1 MLRTIKRFLLWL
13 GSVALGVVLLLTVVM
28 GVSYEFTT
36 EGSCPAS
43 AVQFGGTELEA
54 NGWCWQVPLI
64 GGKLDKV
71 FASPVT
77 LTVQKLGTLYT
88 AHPAF
93 TLPDWYSYGPLT
105 ITDSAG
111 NVVFEGTAAT
121 YDDFLFPANG
131 DYKAEL
137 TVWRLPETMTAT
149 QFEGGNTGALCQ
161 NPGLEKPAK
170 PTGWYHYSFRF
181 TLQASAE
188 VELSAE
194 RMEQGGTVAAAFT
207 GMVGET
213 APTVETD
220 LGNVQVVRLG
230 SGWRAYIPAAYNA
243 AAGAHEVTFTVGGE
257 TVVKNI
263 TVIPKDFGTVEIEA
277 EPEASEAANT
287 EFRNIV
293 WPLYEQPAREKLW
306 SGGFVC
312 PAENY
317 MTLVDFGQVKVTGGK
332 QGSRSNSTKLYTI
345 PGEPC
350 RAPAAG
356 VVVLAKELAL
366 TGNTVVI
373 DHGCGMRSYLYG
385 LQTLSVSQGQTV
397 EKGQA
402 VGALGEE
409 LTMDYKLGSKS
420 VNPWLLFQTGGGL
433 FWKEN

>member
-1 MLRTIKRFLLWL
+1 MKQLLLWL
-13 GSVALGVVLLLTVVM
+13 IGVALGVVVLLAAVL
-28 GVSYEFTT
+28 GVSYSFTS
-36 EGSCPAS
+36 EGAKPAS
-43 AVQFGGTELEA
+43 EVQFAGQELEP
-54 NGWCWQVPLI
+54 NGWCWQVPLL
-64 GGKLDKV
+64 GGQVDKV
-71 FASPVT
+71 FASPRT
-77 LTVQKLGTLYT
+77 LTVQKLGVLYD

-93 TLPDWYSYGPLT
+93 ALPEWYSYGPLT

-111 NVVFEGTAAT
+111 NVVFEGTAAS

-131 DYKAEL
+131 GYKAEL
-137 TVWRLPETMTAT
+137 TVWRLPENMLAT
-149 QFEGGNTGALCQ
+149 QFEGGSTGELRQ
-161 NPGLEKPAK
+161 DVRLEKPAK
-170 PTGWYHYSFRF
+170 PIGWYNYSFRF

-207 GMVGET
+207 GMVGEM

-220 LGNVQVVRLG
+220 LGNVQAVRLG

-287 EFRNIV
+287 EFRNVI

-306 SGGFVC
+306 SGGFAC

-317 MTLVDFGQVKVTGGK
+317 MTLVDFGQTKVTDGK
-332 QGSRSNSTKLYTI
+332 QGSKSNSTKLYTI
-345 PGEPC
+345 PGDPC
-350 RAPAAG
+350 RAPANG
-356 VVVLAKELAL
+356 VVVLARNLAL

-385 LQTLSVSQGQTV
+385 LDALSVSEGQSV
-397 EKGQA
+397 ERGQA
-402 VGALGEE
+402 VGALGED
-409 LTMDYKLGSKS
+409 LTMDFKLGSKS
-420 VNPWLLFQTGGGL
+420 VNPWLLFQTSGGL
-433 FWKEN
+433 FWKENG